1 MKTETEVL
9 IEIAHL
15 EKQMSEITKSD
26 YSTELSNSLPILQ
39 AKINML
45 KWVIK

>member
-15 EKQMSEITKSD
+15 EKQISEIKKSD
-26 YSTELSNSLPILQ
+26 YSTELSNALPILQ
-39 AKINML
+39 ANINML
-45 KWVIK
+45 KWIIK